1 MCLCIMFSAQHVQLG
16 ASSQE
21 DEDVSFERRRMLSD
35 DVDEDVL
42 VLQDLTKVRD
52 CLTSSSLSSVTTLDH
67 CGQQW
72 SNVVFSMWRPL
83 R

>member
-1 MCLCIMFSAQHVQLG
+1 MFSAQHVQLG
-16 ASSQE
+16 ASSEE

-52 CLTSSSLSSVTTLDH
+52 CLTSL
-67 CGQQW
+67 
-72 SNVVFSMWRPL
+72 
-83 R
+83 